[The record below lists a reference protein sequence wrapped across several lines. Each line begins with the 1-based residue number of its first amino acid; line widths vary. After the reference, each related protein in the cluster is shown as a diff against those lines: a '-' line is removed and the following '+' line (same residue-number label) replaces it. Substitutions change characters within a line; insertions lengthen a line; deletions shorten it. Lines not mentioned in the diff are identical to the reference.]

1 MPTACAPFAQALG
14 ARINVYRPFDTHTHT
29 HTHTHTFD
37 YTAWLQVLT
46 PYTHVDT
53 LHTIYIFGQPTPR
66 LYILTACTP
75 SAQAKRLEEQNKKG
89 QILAFRVAGQACC
102 AQVKY

>member
-14 ARINVYRPFDTHTHT
+14 ARINVYRL
-29 HTHTHTFD
+29 FD